1 MDLLKSSS
9 FQQESQ
15 EEMLTEAN
23 EDEDGVELDE
33 EVEELNEEVA
43 EVEESVVER
52 SEEVEA
58 GDQEV
63 VSKKKAPPLSDIFN
77 CDEADERIRVMTAK
91 MEQFEGRIDKDIEN
105 LKRTEA
111 ERKENLAMYSKIRD
125 RIMAELGKGLL
136 ESKVEEHADF
146 LRMLWS
152 GEHTSSRHQ
161 AFHGSLKDRKNLTF
175 KCVIAPFSDVQVDWV
190 LGAIGKVREY
200 LI

>member
-91 MEQFEGRIDKDIEN
+91 MEQFEGRIDKD
-105 LKRTEA
+105 
-111 ERKENLAMYSKIRD
+111 